1 VPPRGFGQAAGI
13 TAHSRLD
20 SSIKEPAMSSSATS
34 NRIWLSTLIGGS
46 ALIIAAMLM
55 KRADASPSWLLVGLL
70 GLGGLLVVFAACE
83 LMILAVDGMG
93 QRLRMNRYVAGTM
106 AGLASNIPELVMLA
120 FVLAAAPRVGF
131 LVTVVTLHVSAA
143 AFGIYSALLPRD
155 ERGNAAMP
163 RPLVLL
169 STDLYA
175 CAAGVFF
182 ATGTIMLLMH
192 VFDAGTHQG
201 EALNATDLYVL
212 GAALLLVEVVAI
224 VRLVTRFSGE
234 DPGPE
239 PTPATPA
246 THATVANEAPSL
258 KAIYGFAA
266 LGIVA
271 SVFGGHAVGEFAD
284 VLVGALDQAG
294 YPKMVGALVL
304 SVFASVGALV
314 MMASAHVKGMYDVA
328 LANASGQVTQVPFVV
343 MPIALILLAVF
354 SQTGIIPLT
363 PSGGVL
369 PIDLDT
375 VSVLLLAFPSML
387 ILWKA
392 IQDDGTVNWLETV
405 TMVAIF
411 GLAIY
416 FLAAHG

>member
-1 VPPRGFGQAAGI
+1 
-13 TAHSRLD
+13 
-20 SSIKEPAMSSSATS
+20 MSSGATG
-34 NRIWLSTLIGGS
+34 NRIWIGTLAGGS
-46 ALIIAAMLM
+46 LLIIATMLM
-55 KRADASPSWLLVGLL
+55 QRVGLSLHGLHTTLL
-70 GLGGLLVVFAACE
+70 GIGGLLVVFAACE
-83 LMILAVDGMG
+83 LMILAVDGIG

-120 FVLAAAPRVGF
+120 FVLAATPRVGF

-182 ATGTIMLLMH
+182 ATGAIMLLMH

-224 VRLVTRFSGE
+224 VRLVKRFSGE
-234 DPGPE
+234 DSGSKPK
-239 PTPATPA
+239 PATAA
-246 THATVANEAPSL
+246 TEGSIANEPPSL
-258 KAIYGFAA
+258 KAIYAFAA

-304 SVFASVGALV
+304 SVFASAGALV
-314 MMASAHVKGMYDVA
+314 MMASAHAKGMYDVA

-343 MPIALILLAVF
+343 LPIALILLAAF
-354 SQTGIIPLT
+354 SQTGVIPLT

-375 VSVLLLAFPSML
+375 VSVLFLAFPSML

-405 TMVAIF
+405 TMVVIF

>member
-1 VPPRGFGQAAGI
+1 MSAGG
-13 TAHSRLD
+13 
-20 SSIKEPAMSSSATS
+20 SSNK
-34 NRIWLSTLIGGS
+34 IWLY
-46 ALIIAAMLM
+46 ALIVGSVMILAVMV
-55 KRADASPSWLLVGLL
+55 SGHPSGLPAWLHTSLL

-83 LMILAVDGMG
+83 LMILAVDGIAV
-93 QRLRMNRYVAGTM
+93 RLRMNRYVAGTM
-106 AGLASNIPELVMLA
+106 AGLASNIPEVVMLA
-120 FVLAAAPRVGF
+120 FVLAATPRVGF

-155 ERGNAAMP
+155 ARGNAAMP
-163 RPLVLL
+163 KPLVLL

-182 ATGTIMLLMH
+182 ATGTIMLLMY
-192 VFDAGTHQG
+192 VFDAGVHQG
-201 EALNATDLYVL
+201 NALNATDLYVL
-212 GAALLLVEVVAI
+212 GAALLLVEVVA
-224 VRLVTRFSGE
+224 VTRLIKRFSRDEMTSDEPADEQPRISGE
-234 DPGPE
+234 PPSVGAI
-239 PTPATPA
+239 AT
-246 THATVANEAPSL
+246 
-258 KAIYGFAA
+258 FAV

-271 SVFGGHAVGEFAD
+271 SVFGGHAVGGFAD
-284 VLVGALDQAG
+284 VLVTNLDQAG

-304 SVFASVGALV
+304 SVFASAGALV
-314 MMASAHVKGMYDVA
+314 MMASAHAKGMYDVA

-343 MPIALILLAVF
+343 MPFALILLAVF
-354 SQTGIIPLT
+354 SQTGVIPLT

-375 VSVLLLAFPSML
+375 VSVMLLGFPSML

-405 TMVAIF
+405 TMIVIF
-411 GLAIY
+411 GLTIY

>member
-1 VPPRGFGQAAGI
+1 MSAGG
-13 TAHSRLD
+13 
-20 SSIKEPAMSSSATS
+20 SSNK
-34 NRIWLSTLIGGS
+34 IWLSALIVGSVMILAAMVSGHPS
-46 ALIIAAMLM
+46 ALPA
-55 KRADASPSWLLVGLL
+55 WLHVSLL

-93 QRLRMNRYVAGTM
+93 MRLRMNRYVAGTM
-106 AGLASNIPELVMLA
+106 AGLASNIPEVVMLA
-120 FVLAAAPRVGF
+120 FVLAATPRVGF

-155 ERGNAAMP
+155 ASGNAAMP
-163 RPLVLL
+163 KPLVLL

-182 ATGTIMLLMH
+182 ATGTIMLLMF
-192 VFDAGTHQG
+192 VFDAGAHHG
-201 EALNATDLYVL
+201 DALNATDLYVL
-212 GAALLLVEVVAI
+212 GAALLLVQVVA
-224 VRLVTRFSGE
+224 VTRLVKRFSRDESNSGE
-234 DPGPE
+234 GEKSE
-239 PTPATPA
+239 PQMSRSP
-246 THATVANEAPSL
+246 PSFS
-258 KAIYGFAA
+258 AIAGFAV
-266 LGIVA
+266 LGIIA
-271 SVFGGHAVGEFAD
+271 SVFGGHAVGGFAD
-284 VLVGALDQAG
+284 VLVTGLDQAG

-304 SVFASVGALV
+304 SVFASAGALV
-314 MMASAHVKGMYDVA
+314 MMASAHAKGMYDVA

-343 MPIALILLAVF
+343 MPFALILLAVF
-354 SQTGIIPLT
+354 SQTGVIPLT

-375 VSVLLLAFPSML
+375 VSVMLLGFPSML

-405 TMVAIF
+405 TMIVIF

>member
-1 VPPRGFGQAAGI
+1 MSAG
-13 TAHSRLD
+13 
-20 SSIKEPAMSSSATS
+20 ATS
-34 NRIWLSTLIGGS
+34 NRVWLSTLIGGS
-46 ALIIAAMLM
+46 LLIVAEMLT
-55 KRADASPSWLLVGLL
+55 RHLDGSPGWLNSALL

-83 LMILAVDGMG
+83 LMILAVDGIG

-106 AGLASNIPELVMLA
+106 AGLASNIPELVMLG
-120 FVLAAAPRVGF
+120 FVLAATPRVGF
-131 LVTVVTLHVSAA
+131 LVTVVTVHVSAA

-155 ERGNAAMP
+155 ASGNAAMP
-163 RPLVLL
+163 KPLVLL

-182 ATGTIMLLMH
+182 ATGTIMLLMY
-192 VFDAGTHQG
+192 VFDAGVHQG
-201 EALNATDLYVL
+201 NALNATDLYVL
-212 GAALLLVEVVAI
+212 GSALLLVEVVAI
-224 VRLVTRFSGE
+224 TRLVKRFSR
-234 DPGPE
+234 DVSK
-239 PTPATPA
+239 PAEVA
-246 THATVANEAPSL
+246 TNAAHEAPEGAPSYT
-258 KAIYGFAA
+258 AIASYG
-266 LGIVA
+266 LIGIVA
-271 SVFGGHAVGEFAD
+271 SVFGGHAVGGFAD
-284 VLVGALDQAG
+284 VLVTTLDQAG

-304 SVFASVGALV
+304 SVFASAGALV

-343 MPIALILLAVF
+343 MPFALILLAVF
-354 SQTGIIPLT
+354 SQTGVISLT

-375 VSVLLLAFPSML
+375 VSVMLLGFPSML

-405 TMVAIF
+405 TMIVIF
-411 GLAIY
+411 GLTIY

>member
-1 VPPRGFGQAAGI
+1 MSAGG
-13 TAHSRLD
+13 
-20 SSIKEPAMSSSATS
+20 SSNK
-34 NRIWLSTLIGGS
+34 IWLSALTVGS
-46 ALIIAAMLM
+46 VMILAVMV
-55 KRADASPSWLLVGLL
+55 SGHPSGLPAWLHTSLL

-83 LMILAVDGMG
+83 LMILAVDGIAV
-93 QRLRMNRYVAGTM
+93 RLRMNRYVAGTM
-106 AGLASNIPELVMLA
+106 AGLASNIPEVVMLA
-120 FVLAAAPRVGF
+120 FVLAATPRVGF

-155 ERGNAAMP
+155 ARGNAAMP
-163 RPLVLL
+163 KPLVLL

-182 ATGTIMLLMH
+182 ATGAIMLLMY
-192 VFDAGTHQG
+192 VFDAGVHQG
-201 EALNATDLYVL
+201 NALNATDLYVL
-212 GAALLLVEVVAI
+212 GAALLLVEVVA
-224 VRLVTRFSGE
+224 VTRLIKRFSRDE
-234 DPGPE
+234 MTSDEPADEQPGISRE
-239 PTPATPA
+239 PPSVGAIAT
-246 THATVANEAPSL
+246 
-258 KAIYGFAA
+258 FAV

-271 SVFGGHAVGEFAD
+271 SVFGGHAVGGFAD
-284 VLVGALDQAG
+284 VLVTSLDQAG

-304 SVFASVGALV
+304 SVFASAGALV
-314 MMASAHVKGMYDVA
+314 MMASAHAKGMYDVA

-343 MPIALILLAVF
+343 MPFALILLAVF
-354 SQTGIIPLT
+354 SQTGVIPLT

-375 VSVLLLAFPSML
+375 VSVMLLGFPSML

-405 TMVAIF
+405 TMIVIF
-411 GLAIY
+411 GLTIY